1 MVSAADSRLTK
12 AVAYAR
18 AHGVRIS
25 RELAFNFVLP
35 FLIFNSISPSLGAVV
50 ALMIA
55 STPPILWAIAA
66 FIRERKVDAISILV
80 LSGIALSLLAF
91 AGGGGVK
98 FLQLRENL
106 VTGLVGLIFLGSAA
120 IGRPLIYQLSR
131 SGVRRR
137 AADKVQAFEALRDDT
152 QFRRSMTV
160 ATLVW
165 GFGLLAACA
174 LNCALVFVLTIKHY
188 LLIGGPLNYA
198 IISLLTVW
206 TFWYVPRAARLA
218 GVGGAAAEQ
227 AEPASALSPTSVCR
241 RGNPAS
247 DSKD

>member
-1 MVSAADSRLTK
+1 MVSATGSQLTK
-12 AVAYAR
+12 IVAYAR
-18 AHGVRIS
+18 AHGARAS
-25 RELAFNFVLP
+25 REVAVNFVLP
-35 FLIFNSISPSLGAVV
+35 FLIFNSISPSLGAVL

-55 STPPILWAIAA
+55 STPPILWSIAA
-66 FIRERKVDAISILV
+66 FIRERKVDAISVLV
-80 LSGIALSLLAF
+80 LSGIALSILAF

-137 AADKVQAFEALRDDT
+137 AAYKVQAFEALRDDT

-165 GFGLLAACA
+165 GFGLMAACA
-174 LNCALVFVLTIKHY
+174 LNCALVFMLTIKHY
-188 LLIGGPLNYA
+188 LLVGGPIAYA
-198 IISLLTVW
+198 MIALLTAW
-206 TFWYVPRAARLA
+206 TFWYVPRSARLA
-218 GVGGAAAEQ
+218 AAE
-227 AEPASALSPTSVCR
+227 
-241 RGNPAS
+241 RGKPGA
-247 DSKD
+247 

>member
-1 MVSAADSRLTK
+1 MVCAAGSRLTK
-12 AVAYAR
+12 AAAYAR

-25 RELAFNFVLP
+25 RELAVNFVLP
-35 FLIFNSISPSLGAVV
+35 FLIFNSLSRSLGNAP
-50 ALMIA
+50 ALMAA
-55 STPPILWAIAA
+55 STPPILWSIAA
-66 FIRERKVDAISILV
+66 FIRERRVDAISILV

-91 AGGGGVK
+91 AGGGDVK

-106 VTGLVGLIFLGSAA
+106 VTGLVGMIFPGSAA

-137 AADKVQAFEALRDDT
+137 AADKVRAFEALRDDT

-174 LNCALVFVLTIKHY
+174 LNCALVFIHY
-188 LLIGGPLNYA
+188 LLISGPINYA
-198 IISLLTVW
+198 MIGILTAW

-218 GVGGAAAEQ
+218 AVRCATTAQ
-227 AEPASALSPTSVCR
+227 AEPAS
-241 RGNPAS
+241 
-247 DSKD
+247 

>member
-1 MVSAADSRLTK
+1 MVSAIGSQLTK
-12 AVAYAR
+12 VVAYAR
-18 AHGVRIS
+18 AHGGRAS
-25 RELAFNFVLP
+25 RELAVNFVLP
-35 FLIFNSISPSLGAVV
+35 FLIFNSISPSLGAVL

-66 FIRERKVDAISILV
+66 FIRERKVDAISVLV
-80 LSGIALSLLAF
+80 LSGIALSILAF

-106 VTGLVGLIFLGSAA
+106 VTGLVGMIFLGSAA

-137 AADKVQAFEALRDDT
+137 AANKVQTFEALRDDT

-174 LNCALVFVLTIKHY
+174 LNCALVFMLTIKHY

-198 IISLLTVW
+198 IIGILTAW

-218 GVGGAAAEQ
+218 AAHRTPAER
-227 AEPASALSPTSVCR
+227 AEPART
-241 RGNPAS
+241 
-247 DSKD
+247 